1 MEKYPDY
8 MNNNR
13 ERFLQEYFRLLEIPS
28 VSPGALFCDECRA
41 AAELL
46 CGYLKDAG
54 AENSEL
60 IESSSNPLV
69 FGEKILSADLPTVLV
84 YGHYDVMPASSD
96 EGWSHHPFKSQLK
109 DGEVFAR
116 GAQDNK
122 GQLFILLKAIE
133 YLISANLLNCNI
145 KFIFEGNEETG
156 SMPFQKVLETE
167 SIKEKLKA
175 DIVLISDTDLVDPDT
190 PSVVTGLRGAAI
202 WDIEVTGPSS
212 DLHSGIYGG
221 AVVNPLNELVRV
233 LGLLHDEKGRV
244 TLPGFY
250 DDVKEYSRKER
261 AEFELQPFNENEIL
275 KFTGVEM
282 LDGEIGFSPLERTT
296 VRPTLE
302 FTGVSGGYTGDGFK
316 AIIPASAHAKIFAR
330 LVPNQNPEKII
341 EMLEPY
347 LKSKINPAVR
357 LTVTAGPRVSAFSS
371 NTENKFYRA
380 YEKAC
385 IKTFGKSPVKL
396 RMGGSIGIVPAFKEY
411 LGLESLLIGF
421 GLGSDNIHGPNEH
434 FSLERLWKG
443 IETVIIFFKSIE
455 KSK

>member
-1 MEKYPDY
+1 MEEI
-8 MNNNR
+8 R
-13 ERFLQEYFRLLEIPS
+13 EYLNVSKEKILEEYFRLLKIPS
-28 VSPGALFCDECRA
+28 VSPGGLFSDECRA

-54 AENSEL
+54 AEKSEL
-60 IESSSNPLV
+60 IETAANPLV

-84 YGHYDVMPASSD
+84 YGHYDVMPASAD
-96 EGWSHHPFKSQLK
+96 EGWQSDPFSPQLK
-109 DGEVFAR
+109 GGDVFAR

-122 GQLFILLKAIE
+122 GQLFILLKAFE
-133 YLISANLLNCNI
+133 YLETFNQLPCNI

-156 SMPFQKVLETE
+156 SLPFQKVLETE
-167 SIKEKLKA
+167 KLKEKLKA
-175 DIVLISDTDLVDPDT
+175 DIVLISDTDLVDSET

-202 WDIEVTGPSS
+202 WDIDVTGPSS

-250 DDVKEYSRKER
+250 DDVKEYSGKER

-275 KFTGVEM
+275 KFAGVEM
-282 LDGEIGFSPLERTT
+282 LDGETGFSPLERTT

-316 AIIPASAHAKIFAR
+316 AIIPASTHAKIFAR
-330 LVPNQNPEKII
+330 LVPNQNPEMII
-341 EMLEPY
+341 DMLEPY

-371 NTENKFYRA
+371 DTENKFYRA
-380 YEKAC
+380 YAKAC
-385 IKTFGKSPVKL
+385 IKTFGKSPVKI

-411 LGLESLLIGF
+411 LGIESLLIGF

-434 FSLERLWKG
+434 FSLERIWKG

-455 KSK
+455 KGK